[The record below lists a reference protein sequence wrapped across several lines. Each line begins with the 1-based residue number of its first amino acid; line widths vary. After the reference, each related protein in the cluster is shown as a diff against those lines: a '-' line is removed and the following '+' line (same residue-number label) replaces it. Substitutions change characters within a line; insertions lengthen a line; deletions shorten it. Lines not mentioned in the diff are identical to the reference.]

1 MSQWR
6 VLPGADAAAAARFA
20 DLDAV
25 FALEGEIVAK
35 DSTTRT
41 VRVEVNG
48 RRYYVKRYH
57 GLGKKPLRRWFG
69 TPRVMAGI
77 TAFFP
82 FNAISTAALPTA

>member
-1 MSQWR
+1 MSGWH
-6 VLPGADAAAAARFA
+6 VMPGTDPMAATRFA

-48 RRYYVKRYH
+48 RDRKSV
-57 GLGKKPLRRWFG
+57 
-69 TPRVMAGI
+69 V
-77 TAFFP
+77 
-82 FNAISTAALPTA
+82 